1 MDFNWP
7 RDMDDDKM
15 RSEGFYRAQTWEELF
30 EEHMQRMYS
39 QPVFSM
45 KKFKKIP
52 WEKEGF

>member
-7 RDMDDDKM
+7 RDMGDDKM
-15 RSEGFYRAQTWEELF
+15 RSEGFYRTQTWEELF